1 MKVSKVLMTVG
12 AILEIVAAV
21 SVFICSIVFFVLA
34 APALKEFVLD
44 LINRGVIHVQN
55 NTGVSNEDILTIV
68 QGIFIAVGVTLL
80 LLVPLFVVAAVIGF
94 KGREPKDRGILI
106 ANIVFGAITSEYF
119 LLVAGIL
126 GVIFF
131 NKRRQPNVI
140 DAE

>member
-21 SVFICSIVFFVLA
+21 SVFICGVVFFVLA
-34 APALKEFVLD
+34 APALKDFVLE
-44 LINRGVIHVQN
+44 LIDKGVIKVHN
-55 NTGVSNEDILTIV
+55 NTGVSNEEILTII
-68 QGIFIAVGVTLL
+68 QGAFIAVGVTLI

-106 ANIVFGAITSEYF
+106 ANIVMGAITSEYF

-131 NKRRQPNVI
+131 NKGRNPKVI